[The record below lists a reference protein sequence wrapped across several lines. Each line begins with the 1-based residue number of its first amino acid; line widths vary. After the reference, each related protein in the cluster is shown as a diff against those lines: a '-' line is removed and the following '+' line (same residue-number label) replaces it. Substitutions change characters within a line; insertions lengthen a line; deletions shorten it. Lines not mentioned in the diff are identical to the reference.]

1 MASLSA
7 SALGELRALCAKA
20 SQDPSILL
28 APELRELA
36 QLIRKLGGVVPE
48 PAPAAAPAPSAPG
61 NDDLRDE
68 ECVDEPDVATQEM
81 GPASADEEPSDAVRR
96 PSKSQRWR
104 GVTASVASR
113 TGRLHC
119 DAARALRR
127 CPQCGGRQSNGRNAL
142 TNLALT
148 RGRPS
153 RLPPTP
159 RARLPKRPR
168 QATGRRRS

>member
-48 PAPAAAPAPSAPG
+48 PAPAAAPG

-68 ECVDEPDVATQEM
+68 ECVDEPDIATQEM
-81 GPASADEEPSDAVRR
+81 GPASADEEPSEAVRH
-96 PSKSQRWR
+96 PSKRQRWR
-104 GVTASVASR
+104 GVTASAASR
-113 TGRLHC
+113 TGTPHC
-119 DAARALRR
+119 DAARALR
-127 CPQCGGRQSNGRNAL
+127 PAV
-142 TNLALT
+142 
-148 RGRPS
+148 RG
-153 RLPPTP
+153 PPKATAATP
-159 RARLPKRPR
+159 
-168 QATGRRRS
+168 